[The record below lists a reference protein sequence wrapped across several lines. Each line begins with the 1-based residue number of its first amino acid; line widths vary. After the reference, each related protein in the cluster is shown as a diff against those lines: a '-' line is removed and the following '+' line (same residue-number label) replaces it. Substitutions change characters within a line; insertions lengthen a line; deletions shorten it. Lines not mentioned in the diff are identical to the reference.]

1 MRDLNSIV
9 ITGKADVNWEENPT
23 KFWVKN
29 RIDTRTKS
37 EIQVFT
43 VEVKG
48 TYLPKICREG
58 IKTGMQVRVVG
69 SYETDHILADHVEVV
84 E

>member
-1 MRDLNSIV
+1 MKDLNSIV
-9 ITGKADVNWEENPT
+9 ITGKASVDWNKYMSMFYVQNKYKQGNVQTFMVLLQGE
-23 KFWVKN
+23 
-29 RIDTRTKS
+29 RLI
-37 EIQVFT
+37 
-43 VEVKG
+43 
-48 TYLPKICREG
+48 KICREG